1 MSRIA
6 AQLAIADTNLHRS
19 LSSETEQ
26 QVLVSLK
33 AANERFVQLY
43 PGDSP
48 GRQPVH
54 TFYGGAH
61 LFNSDTIPKLGKLA
75 LNAIHTNAAN
85 FAEFAQAVGLP
96 GSKKL
101 PASRKQAEVLRKKLE
116 KEESL
121 LESKNKHA
129 WIANTVYHRV
139 IEKLTHE
146 PIEDYRVDFEDGFG
160 YRIDV
165 EEDHEAM
172 RTAHETASAMEQNLL
187 PPFFGIRIKSF
198 SEESK
203 KRAIRTLDIFLTTL
217 FEKSG
222 GRLPENFV
230 VTLPKVVSSEQIKVL
245 VRLLRAFEQLHRLPD
260 GKLKL
265 EFMIES
271 PQVIIG
277 SNGESPLT
285 DIVTAGEGRCVS
297 AHFGPYD
304 YTTGL
309 NISSRFQTLD
319 HPACDFAR
327 HAMQIALAGTGVR
340 LSDGANHQIPVGP
353 HRAAGKVLS
362 VRQMKENREA
372 VHGVWKNYFAQVQ
385 RSLMQGFYQSWDL
398 HPVHLPVRY
407 AAVYNFYMEGLEA
420 ASLRLKSFIEK
431 GNQASLSGQMFD
443 DAASGQGLMK
453 FFQCGIQCGALTEK
467 EIYLTGF
474 NAEDLLTGSFTAM
487 IARKK
492 NKP

>member
-26 QVLVSLK
+26 QVLASLK
-33 AANERFVQLY
+33 AANEQFAQIY
-43 PGDSP
+43 PGDSL
-48 GRQPVH
+48 GHQPVH

-61 LFNSDTIPKLGKLA
+61 LFKSDTISKLGKLA
-75 LNAIHTNAAN
+75 LNVMHVNAAN
-85 FAEFAQAVGLP
+85 FAEFAKAVGLP

-101 PASRKQAEVLRKKLE
+101 PVSKKQLEILRKKVE

-121 LESKNKHA
+121 LESKNKSA
-129 WIANTVYHRV
+129 WIANTVYNRV
-139 IEKLTHE
+139 IKKLTRE
-146 PIEDYRVDFEDGFG
+146 PIEDYRIDFEDGFG
-160 YRIDV
+160 YRTDA

-172 RTAHETASAMEQNLL
+172 RTAQETASAMEQNLL

-198 SEESK
+198 SEQSK
-203 KRAIRTLDIFLTTL
+203 RRAMRTLDIFLTIYL
-217 FEKSG
+217 EKSG
-222 GRLPENFV
+222 NRLPENFV
-230 VTLPKVVSSEQIKVL
+230 VTLPKVVSPEQIKAL
-245 VRLLRAFEQLHRLPD
+245 VRLLIEFEQLHRLPD
-260 GKLKL
+260 GSLKL

-271 PQVIIG
+271 PQAIVG
-277 SNGESPLT
+277 CKGESQLT
-285 DIVTAGEGRCVS
+285 DIVTAGEGRCVA

-319 HPACDFAR
+319 HPANDFAR
-327 HAMQIALAGTGVR
+327 QAMQVALAGTGVR
-340 LSDGANHQIPVGP
+340 LSDGAVHLIPVGP
-353 HRAAGKVLS
+353 HRAVSKALS
-362 VRQMKENREA
+362 IRQVKENREA

-398 HPVHLPVRY
+398 HPGHLPVRY
-407 AAVYNFYMEGLEA
+407 AAVYNFYLEGLEA
-420 ASLRLKSFIEK
+420 ASARMKSSIEK

-443 DAASGQGLMK
+443 DAASGQGLMN
-453 FFQCGIQCGALTEK
+453 FFRRGIQCGALTEK
-467 EIYLTGF
+467 EIHLTGLK
-474 NAEDLLTGSFTAM
+474 AEDLRLGSFTAM
-487 IARKK
+487 IADRK

>member
-33 AANERFVQLY
+33 SVNEKFMQTY
-43 PGDSP
+43 PGDKAE
-48 GRQPVH
+48 RQPVH

-61 LFNSDTIPKLGKLA
+61 LFKSDTIPKLGKLA
-75 LNAIHTNAAN
+75 LIAIHTHAAN
-85 FAEFAQAVGLP
+85 FAEFAKAVNLP
-96 GSKKL
+96 DNKKL
-101 PASRKQAEVLRKKLE
+101 PASKKQAEVLRKKLK
-116 KEESL
+116 KEGSL
-121 LESKNKHA
+121 PESKNKNA
-129 WIANTVYHRV
+129 WIANTVYHRI
-139 IEKLTHE
+139 IEKLTHQ

-160 YRIDV
+160 YRTDA

-230 VTLPKVVSSEQIKVL
+230 VTLPKVESSEQIKSL

-277 SNGESPLT
+277 SNGQSPLT

-327 HAMQIALAGTGVR
+327 QAMQVALAGTGVR
-340 LSDGANHQIPVGP
+340 LSDGAIHQIPVGP
-353 HRAAGKVLS
+353 HRASGKVLS

-372 VHGVWKNYFAQVQ
+372 VHGVWKNYFVQVQ
-385 RSLMQGFYQSWDL
+385 RSLSQGFYQSWDL
-398 HPVHLPVRY
+398 HPGHLPVRY
-407 AAVYNFYMEGLEA
+407 AAVYNFYLEGLEA
-420 ASLRLKSFIEK
+420 ASLRMKSSIEK

-443 DAASGQGLMK
+443 DAASGEGLLN
-453 FFQCGIQCGALTEK
+453 FFYRGIQCGAFTEK
-467 EIYLTGF
+467 EIQHSGL
-474 NAEDLLTGSFTAM
+474 NAEDLRAGSFTAM
-487 IARKK
+487 IASRK